1 MGPFVVL
8 MLVSCVSSASGQN
21 GQQQPSSEAKDAAT
35 FRAVCG
41 SCHAPSLVEGLRT
54 EPEWKD
60 EIDQMIKIGA
70 RGTEEQLQAV
80 MRFLT
85 RTLTKVNVNTA
96 GARQIAPILDVND
109 SVADAIVKRRTAN
122 GPFKTV
128 EDLERVPGV
137 EAAKLETRRDRLLF

>member
-1 MGPFVVL
+1 MHPFLVLTVVL
-8 MLVSCVSSASGQN
+8 CLGSASDHN
-21 GQQQPSSEAKDAAT
+21 RQPQPDLEAKDAAT
-35 FRAVCG
+35 FRAICG

-70 RGTEEQLQAV
+70 RGTESQFQAV

-96 GARQIAPILDVND
+96 EARQIAPILDVTD
-109 SVADAIVKRRTAN
+109 SVAETIVKRRTAN
-122 GPFKTV
+122 GPFKTI
-128 EDLERVPGV
+128 EDLERVPGLDAV
-137 EAAKLETRRDRLLF
+137 KLEARRDRLLF